1 MLVAVPR
8 TWEHVIDE
16 LSRLEPLPSIGPASP
31 GVDAP
36 VVVARAVEFAV
47 ILRDGAAPVADRVS
61 AVVGGRL
68 HFEWYGVA
76 SLMIIAMDGGE
87 EAEVVSHSPGEG
99 FTADVLHWRSGA
111 AERRPGTMGSLKV
124 GSGAAT
130 PLSYCFHRLA

>member
-1 MLVAVPR
+1 MLGAVPR

-16 LSRLEPLPSIGPASP
+16 LSRLEPLPAIGPAAP
-31 GVDAP
+31 GGDGP

-68 HFEWYGVA
+68 HFEWFGA
-76 SLMIIAMDGGE
+76 GSLMVIALDGGE
-87 EAEVVSHSPGEG
+87 EAEVVSHTPGEG
-99 FTADVLHWRSGA
+99 FTADVLRWRSGVV
-111 AERRPGTMGSLKV
+111 ERRPGAMGSLTI
-124 GSGAAT
+124 GPGPAT